1 MALVIQGCPKRAI
14 RWHALNV
21 AVEIPPFTNRLVRE
35 LPWKTEIGCGL
46 LISLILGGVGG
57 FILYMEH
64 VHPPSS
70 LAKNAWVPSVVGG
83 GFLLVGVLLFFSM
96 VYASLASRSPETVIA
111 VDKNELRRGGRVTV
125 HILQPGPIRLKSLR
139 ADLFGEELRVRGYS
153 NRLTTRKDLG
163 TFKFFAQD
171 DIVVRN
177 GGVFHHST
185 TLDIP
190 QDVPPSAAVDGGTVT
205 WRIEVWGAVSRG
217 FDFRHPFVVKVT

>member
-1 MALVIQGCPKRAI
+1 LK
-14 RWHALNV
+14 V

-35 LPWKTEIGCGL
+35 MPWKTEMGCGL

-64 VHPPSS
+64 IHPPSS
-70 LAKNAWVPSVVGG
+70 DQNNAWVTPIVGG
-83 GFLLVGVLLFFSM
+83 GFFLVGVLLLFSV
-96 VYASLASRSPETVIA
+96 VYGFLASRSPETVVAI
-111 VDKNELRRGGRVTV
+111 DKNELRRGDRVTV

-139 ADLFGEELRVRGYS
+139 ADLFGEELRIRGYT
-153 NRLTTRKDLG
+153 NNVTTRKDLG

-177 GGVFHHST
+177 GEVFHRSA

-190 QDVPPSAAVDGGTVT
+190 QDIPPSDTFSGGTVT
-205 WRIEVWGAVSRG
+205 WRIEVWGAVRRG
-217 FDFRHPFVVKVT
+217 FNFRHPFEVKVT